1 MTSVGRRDFHSLI
14 RSFANGEVGASGLPL
29 EDEGFWREVLAE
41 SGQED
46 RRHHDTAI
54 GAERLLKSPLDAGAS
69 RARHVAAVAAVTAN
83 DVTTRRHAIHCLDE
97 ESPGRDTF
105 EVAARAVHDPDPEV
119 GAGALRLFVKHRP
132 PETLDVLL
140 DALVHSTD
148 LRETMAAET
157 LPHMPGALPGLTRLL
172 DDDDGLIR
180 WRATRCLAQMA
191 EGGRRDTFEPLLKAF
206 HDDSPDVA
214 RGAADGLLALGPDVS
229 VPVLRSVLRQPL
241 TKATTLALHS
251 YALHASPAE
260 VLRPVAQ
267 ASSGMSGSTRTMMA
281 VDKAL
286 ARLESST

>member
-1 MTSVGRRDFHSLI
+1 MTDVGRSDFHRLI
-14 RSFANGEVGASGLPL
+14 QSFANGKVGASVLPL
-29 EDEGFWREVLAE
+29 EDESFWREVFSE

-54 GAERLLKSPLDAGAS
+54 GAERLLRSPLDAGAS
-69 RARHVAAVAAVTAN
+69 RARHVAALDAVTAH
-83 DVTTRRHAIHCLDE
+83 DVTIRRHAVHCLDE

-105 EVAARAVHDPDPEV
+105 EVAARAVHDLDPEV
-119 GAGALRLFVKHRP
+119 GAGALRLFIKHRP
-132 PETLDVLL
+132 PETLDILL
-140 DALVHSTD
+140 NALARSTD

-157 LPHMPGALPGLTRLL
+157 LPHMPGALPGLSRLL
-172 DDDDGLIR
+172 DDDDALIR
-180 WRATRCLAQMA
+180 WRASRCLVQMA

-214 RGAADGLLALGPDVS
+214 RVAADGLLALGPGVS

-241 TKATTLALHS
+241 TEATTLALHS
-251 YALHASPAE
+251 YALHAPPAE

-267 ASSGMSGSTRTMMA
+267 ASSGMSGSTRTLMA